1 MQMLWKCGPLTDN
14 QSAAV
19 WSGATQCGLL
29 GVVFGKGL
37 IWFIFS
43 HCWFCAA
50 ACLKRQKL
58 CEQVLHHRETHWFCF
73 PGCFFFS
80 VLVVLWH
87 YQQMVRDVNI
97 WRFQQLKLFQA
108 QWHLQKKCVLFLYF
122 LLLRSNE
129 WPKLKHPLLHFI
141 IWPISNLT

>member
-1 MQMLWKCGPLTDN
+1 MEMWPTYRQSERCCVICSHPVWITWGRFWKGIDMIHIQPLLVLCCRSSQKTE
-14 QSAAV
+14 AV
-19 WSGATQCGLL
+19 WTSPSPQRNS
-29 GVVFGKGL
+29 L
-37 IWFIFS
+37 ILFS
-43 HCWFCAA
+43 
-50 ACLKRQKL
+50 R
-58 CEQVLHHRETHWFCF
+58 
-73 PGCFFFS
+73 GFFFS
-80 VLVVLWH
+80 VLVVLWNWH
-87 YQQMVRDVNI
+87 YQQNVRDINI